1 MIAAARLAPALLA
14 TVLLAACLCACE
26 TYADIGSDC
35 GEICADDIAGRN
47 RDDVTLPAGPLP
59 SGEIDQLDL
68 LLVVDD
74 SGGML
79 EEQQAFAKTLPHL
92 FEVLTTGDLDDDRAK
107 APEFHPVAD
116 IQVGVV
122 STNLGLGGVPDV
134 SNCLGLGD
142 DAELTSCDPSVPFVR
157 FTRDGGPGAL
167 DGGPGALATSVGC
180 GVQLGDL
187 GCVFEQPLE
196 AGLRALAPAPDGH
209 GEGINRGFLR
219 EDSLLVVLQL
229 SDEDD
234 CSLLDPRIATPPAAL
249 PPGDPLAAQGLDVRC
264 IRNPDGLY
272 PISRYIDG
280 LKALRPGAEDRVMF
294 FAIAG
299 VPAEMVGADALRPG
313 TLEDA
318 DARGRFYDAI
328 LNAPAMLGAIDE
340 RSANSPDDDAVV
352 PVCDGENGPARPARR
367 LVEVARGFGMNGLV
381 QSICEPDLSR
391 PIDAIL
397 RSIARRLGM

>member
-1 MIAAARLAPALLA
+1 MTAAARLAAARLA
-14 TVLLAACLCACE
+14 SALLAACVCACE
-26 TYADIGSDC
+26 SRADIGSDC
-35 GEICADDIAGRN
+35 GEICADDLDGRN
-47 RDDVTLPAGPLP
+47 GDDVTLPAGRLP
-59 SGEIDQLDL
+59 SGEIDRLDL

-79 EEQQAFAKTLPHL
+79 EEQQAFANTLPHL
-92 FEVLTTGDLDDDRAK
+92 FEVLSTGDLDDDREDT
-107 APEFHPVAD
+107 PEFHPVAD

-142 DAELTSCDPSVPFVR
+142 DAELTSCDPSVPFAR
-157 FTRDGGPGAL
+157 FSPDG
-167 DGGPGALATSVGC
+167 DPGALAMNVAC

-187 GCVFEQPLE
+187 GCAFEQPLE
-196 AGLRALAPAPDGH
+196 AALRALGSAPDGH
-209 GEGINRGFLR
+209 GAGINQGFLR
-219 EDSLLVVLQL
+219 DDSLLVVLQL

-249 PPGDPLAAQGLDVRC
+249 PPGDPLASQGLDVRC

-280 LKALRPGAEDRVMF
+280 LKALRPGAEDRAMF

-328 LNAPAMLGAIDE
+328 LNAPAMLGAVDE
-340 RSANSPDDDAVV
+340 RSASSPDDDAVV
-352 PVCDGENGPARPARR
+352 AVCDGENGPARPARR

-381 QSICEPDLSR
+381 QSICERDLSR
-391 PIDAIL
+391 AIDVIL
-397 RSIARRLGM
+397 RSIARRLGTAEI